1 MMLTQKQE
9 EFAKCIVE
17 GMSQIDAYK
26 KAYNAD
32 KMTDNSIYREASLLM
47 DNPKIAQRI
56 KELRDM
62 LSKPSILTA
71 QQRLEYLSRI
81 ITGEEKELILTVL
94 DGKQAEI
101 EKSIDI
107 NTRLKAVDIMNKMQG
122 EYVTKIAGEV
132 TMKLEDLL

>member
-1 MMLTQKQE
+1 MLTQKQE

-32 KMTDNSIYREASLLM
+32 KMTDNSISREASLLM
-47 DNPKIAQRI
+47 DNPKITQRI
-56 KELRDM
+56 KEIRDQ
-62 LSKPSILTA
+62 LVKPTIMTA
-71 QQRLEYLSRI
+71 QERLEYLTRI
-81 ITGEEKELILTVL
+81 ITGEEKEKILTVL
-94 DGKQAEI
+94 DGEQAEI
-101 EKSIDI
+101 EKPIDI